1 MKFLKTIL
9 TYILAFTSGIKK
21 TAEAVNGSA
30 DYEEQILTRQFG
42 KSKTPRSGMQG
53 V

>member
-30 DYEEQILTRQFG
+30 DYEEFRAKLDKAIW
-42 KSKTPRSGMQG
+42 
-53 V
+53 